1 MRRII
6 AMIGTLVVAGL
17 VAAAIAM
24 TATAAAPKP
33 KVDPG
38 LKVFKGSCGKC
49 HILAI
54 AKTKGSSG
62 PNLDDITLTKVRVVT
77 QVTNGGH
84 FMPAFRGVLTPKQIT
99 DVAVF
104 VSKNAGKG

>member
-6 AMIGTLVVAGL
+6 AVMGALVVAAV
-17 VAAAIAM
+17 VAAVIAVG
-24 TATAAAPKP
+24 ATAAKP

-38 LKVFKGSCGKC
+38 LKVFKGTCGKC
-49 HILAI
+49 HILAA
-54 AKTKGSSG
+54 AKTKGTTG
-62 PNLDDITLTKVRVVT
+62 PNLDDITLSKARVVT
-77 QVTNGGH
+77 QVKFGGH
-84 FMPAFRGVLTPKQIT
+84 FMPAFGDVLTPKQIS